1 MRKNVIREI
10 LSSPGRFLA
19 ILLIVALGVGFYSG
33 LCICQKTMISSMD
46 RYWNKQNMYD
56 VRLISTLG
64 FDEDELQNIQKQSG
78 VNVAEGGYFTDAL
91 ASVSDA
97 ADGEEAVHIQ
107 SITEQVNVPELL
119 QGRLP
124 GAADECLADD
134 AAFDEKDIGSTI
146 TVSSDNTKDTLDL
159 LREKTFT
166 ITGICRSPLYMNAE
180 RGNTDIGSGRLSA
193 YILVPQKAFDS
204 DYYHEIYVDAV
215 TDGQIYSTA
224 YKKSVSMAKKALKKA
239 ALSAADTRYQ
249 KIMDDARSEAKV
261 KIEDEMA
268 VKKKEVLEEKLK
280 QLKQLQTAQTA
291 QTAGMT
297 DSAASMSEAEI
308 KKQIESK
315 FAVSDEEMNRMIDD
329 ALADADLP
337 DAPQITVL
345 TRNENAAYAGFDSD
359 ASIVSSI
366 AQIFP
371 LFFFLVAALVCI
383 TTMTRMIED
392 DRAQIGIFKSLG
404 YSNAAVMSKYFLYSG
419 SAGILGGIGGYFA
432 GIWLLP
438 NAVWTGYATTYDL
451 PGKPV
456 YLFDLKLFLISLAV
470 ALLCTVFVTWI
481 RCHEDL
487 DCEAADLIRPK
498 APPIGKKILLER
510 ISPIW
515 KKMSFLHK
523 VTLRNLFRYKGRFL
537 MMLIGISG
545 CTALLVAGFGIRNIF
560 MGLGNEQYGVYTLY
574 DGAVSFT
581 DPLTDRTR
589 SSFEQDAAGMVR
601 SIIYVSQ
608 HSGDIAASAGGSSS
622 EITFTAMDTDTDSS
636 QDDMNVDTQ
645 TSHFV
650 NLEQGGQV
658 LSLPADGEILLDL
671 GMARS
676 LKLKK
681 GDQVR
686 ISGTDGECELTVSGI
701 YENRLGNGAYISTET
716 MEQCFEGG
724 AADNAAFVLFPD
736 DVQVHQAGK
745 ELLGASNV
753 ANVTLS
759 QDNADRFTSSMEG
772 LDYII
777 FVVILCAGALAFI
790 VIYNLTNINISERMR
805 EIATVKVLGFYEN
818 EACAYV
824 FRENTM
830 LSVLSGA
837 VGLLLGKCLLIFIVD
852 RISLATLVLT
862 PQVGIIGYAG
872 SFVLTMLFSW
882 LMQLFMR
889 HRIAGIHMAE
899 SLKSVE

>member
-33 LCICQKTMISSMD
+33 LCICQETMVSSMD
-46 RYWNKQNMYD
+46 RYWNQQNLYD
-56 VRLISTLG
+56 IRLISTLG
-64 FDEDELQNIQKQSG
+64 FDEDELQNIQRQSG
-78 VNVAEGGYFTDAL
+78 VNAAEGGYAADVL
-91 ASVSDA
+91 VSTPNA

-107 SITEQVNVPELL
+107 SITDQINVPELL
-119 QGRLP
+119 QGSLP

-134 AAFDEKDIGSTI
+134 AAFDESDIGSKI

-159 LREKTFT
+159 LKEKTFT

-180 RGNTDIGSGRLSA
+180 RGNTDLGSGRLSA
-193 YILVPQKAFDS
+193 YILVPQETFDS
-204 DYYHEIYVDAV
+204 DYYHEIYVDCA
-215 TDGQIYSTA
+215 TDGKIYSTA
-224 YKKSVSMAKKALKKA
+224 YKKSVSTAKKALKKA

-249 KIMDDARSEAKV
+249 KIIDDARSEAKV
-261 KIEDEMA
+261 KIEDEIA
-268 VKKKEVLEEKLK
+268 VRKKEVLEEKLK
-280 QLKQLQTAQTA
+280 QLKQLQTA

-308 KKQIESK
+308 KKQIDSK

-337 DAPQITVL
+337 DVPQITVL
-345 TRNENAAYAGFDSD
+345 TRNENAAYASFDGD
-359 ASIVSSI
+359 AGIVSSI
-366 AQIFP
+366 ARIFP

-419 SAGILGGIGGYFA
+419 SAGILGGTGGYFA

-456 YLFDLKLFLISLAV
+456 YLFDLKLFLISLVV

-487 DCEAADLIRPK
+487 DCQAADLIRPK

-510 ISPIW
+510 ISPVW
-515 KKMSFLHK
+515 KKLSFLHK
-523 VTLRNLFRYKGRFL
+523 VTMRNLFRYKGRFL

-560 MGLGNEQYGVYTLY
+560 MGLGDEQYGVYTLY
-574 DGAVSFT
+574 DGVVSFT

-589 SSFEQDAAGMVR
+589 SSFEQDAAGLIR
-601 SIIYVSQ
+601 SIVYVSQ

-622 EITFTAMDTDTDSS
+622 EITFTAVDTDTASS
-636 QDDMNVDTQ
+636 QDGMNVDTQ
-645 TSHFV
+645 ISHFV
-650 NLEQGGQV
+650 NLEQNGQA
-658 LSLPADGEILLDL
+658 LSLPAADEILLDR

-681 GDQVR
+681 GDHVR
-686 ISGTDGECELTVSGI
+686 ISGTDGDCELTVSGI
-701 YENRLGNGAYISTET
+701 YENRLGNGAYISAES
-716 MEQCFEGG
+716 MKQCFEGG

-736 DVQVHQAGK
+736 DTQVHQQGK
-745 ELLGASNV
+745 KLLGVSEV
-753 ANVTLS
+753 ANVILS
-759 QDNADRFTSSMEG
+759 QDNADRFTSSMKG

-837 VGLLLGKCLLIFIVD
+837 AGLLLGKCLLIFIVD

-862 PQVGIIGYAG
+862 PKVGIIGYAG